1 MEKEIDKNSKENK
14 GKVTKKVCKTIDNK
28 MIKFYT
34 TMQQRWK
41 KYIDKISGQGE
52 AS

>member
-1 MEKEIDKNSKENK
+1 
-14 GKVTKKVCKTIDNK
+14 

-52 AS
+52 A